1 MNADA
6 GAPCSQRHFKKKQFI
21 DQLKK
26 ALVPHNISRH
36 LTEAAAVTC
45 VKLCKIATYI
55 NINDSNNVV
64 FVLVQSVISELKVR
78 LCDHCNVM

>member
-1 MNADA
+1 MLEEIVNADA

-26 ALVPHNISRH
+26 ALIPHSVGKH
-36 LTEAAAVTC
+36 LNEAAAVTC

-64 FVLVQSVISELKVR
+64 FTLVQGVISELKVG
-78 LCDHCNVM
+78 N